1 MYLREKPGPTFYKV
15 KDKKTQKQNFILQN
29 NFSGII
35 ICLLIML
42 TTIIHFHDTSIA
54 ALWYVKRNR
63 FCRYSDFSL

>member
-1 MYLREKPGPTFYKV
+1 MYLREKSEPTFYKV

-42 TTIIHFHDTSIA
+42 TTIILFHDTSIA
-54 ALWYVKRNR
+54 AL
-63 FCRYSDFSL
+63 